1 LSAFLLSS
9 KPKKAW
15 DRVSSSFFSALLLSF
30 GLNNFGI
37 GVVDLSKT
45 NVDEEYYLYYFDH
58 ES

>member
-1 LSAFLLSS
+1 
-9 KPKKAW
+9 
-15 DRVSSSFFSALLLSF
+15 VSSSFFSALLLSF